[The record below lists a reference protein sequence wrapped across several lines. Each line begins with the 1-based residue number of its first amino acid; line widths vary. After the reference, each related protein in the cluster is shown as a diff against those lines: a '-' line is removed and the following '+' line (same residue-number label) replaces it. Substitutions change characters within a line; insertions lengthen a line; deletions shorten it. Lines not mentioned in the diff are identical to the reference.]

1 MPYRRRARAP
11 AKRRRTSGGVKR
23 KSYPK
28 KRATGRKRRATSRVR
43 LNRPATMTMTKQR
56 SRNVRTGGTRR
67 ASMGAVPRLLSDD
80 GLRFLA
86 VVRDPFNAPPWQITD
101 SFGSRSAVIKNVS
114 RFILDPNGTSNG
126 LWGNT
131 AALLTAGNAWSLYL
145 QSGRGAQP
153 AVGGMTLNSGGF
165 LFAPHPKVRFLPR
178 CLTLTLTRNLNLN
191 LACSTRGCHS
201 SCRLGVPFAH
211 CGTRLR

>member
-1 MPYRRRARAP
+1 M
-11 AKRRRTSGGVKR
+11 
-23 KSYPK
+23 
-28 KRATGRKRRATSRVR
+28 
-43 LNRPATMTMTKQR
+43 NRPATMTVNR
-56 SRNVRTGGTRR
+56 RHSRNVRTGGTGR
-67 ASMGAVPRLLSDD
+67 ARMGAVPRLLSDD

-145 QSGRGAQP
+145 QSGRLAQP
-153 AVGGMTLNSGGF
+153 AIGGMTTNSG
-165 LFAPHPKVRFLPR
+165 FAPHPKYPWMPIKLSAPGAVCSLWNKTAADETTRQLQVQDVSVGGLMGIAQRYRIVSAGVRMK
-178 CLTLTLTRNLNLN
+178 
-191 LACSTRGCHS
+191 
-201 SCRLGVPFAH
+201 
-211 CGTRLR
+211 